1 MRAGASVVAVLS
13 MLASACASQTGLGRA
28 STLEPGQV
36 QAQAAVTASVASV
49 RSTPSGPVPLPW
61 LDLEAGVHYG
71 LARDFEVGARLWGV
85 GIRGL
90 STWGAALDTKL
101 RLVRPDADPETGD
114 ARGWHIS
121 VGASP
126 AYHQILIGGTP
137 THLFT
142 LTVPVLFGVDVGRSH
157 LMFGPRVVGNV
168 WTGQGQGAIET
179 LSWGLSVGYAIA
191 IGQKWELVP
200 EIVLLYA
207 PVSFNGEVDDEE
219 RTGAGF
225 LHLGF
230 GATYDF

>member
-1 MRAGASVVAVLS
+1 
-13 MLASACASQTGLGRA
+13 
-28 STLEPGQV
+28 
-36 QAQAAVTASVASV
+36 
-49 RSTPSGPVPLPW
+49 
-61 LDLEAGVHYG
+61 
-71 LARDFEVGARLWGV
+71 
-85 GIRGL
+85 
-90 STWGAALDTKL
+90 
-101 RLVRPDADPETGD
+101 VRPDADPETGE